1 MNPKSAQALV
11 GAAVLSLLAGML
23 ILSPHGSLF
32 FYGLAAVFAAVPAI
46 FAGKKLRIVSAVVLV
61 VSLAAAAGVY
71 PEYASY
77 LDRIKAK
84 S

>member
-1 MNPKSAQALV
+1 MNPESAQALA

-32 FYGLAAVFAAVPAI
+32 FYGLAAIFAAVPAI
-46 FAGKKLRIVSAVVLV
+46 FGGGRLRVVSAVVLV

-71 PEYASY
+71 PDYADY
-77 LDRIKAK
+77 LERIK
-84 S
+84 